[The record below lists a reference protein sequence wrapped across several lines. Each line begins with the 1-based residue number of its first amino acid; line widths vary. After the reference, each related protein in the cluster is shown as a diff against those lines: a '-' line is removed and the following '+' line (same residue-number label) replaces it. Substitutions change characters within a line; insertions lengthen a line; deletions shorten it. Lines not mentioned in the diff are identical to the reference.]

1 MVETDPGKMVAAMI
15 GIPGVTV
22 IEARTTKD
30 TLDLL
35 VETEMRPVCCPRC
48 GGDVETA
55 GAELED
61 LLPSSA
67 GGRVSRLTWR
77 RRRWHCLADDCELE
91 YFCEEDAGIDDFN
104 ERVAAANA
112 RFPLAAV
119 SSAPSD
125 WSDCLEK

>member
-1 MVETDPGKMVAAMI
+1 MVETDPEKMVAAMI

-22 IEARTTKD
+22 VEARTTKD

-35 VETEMRPVCCPRC
+35 VETEMRPVRCPRC
-48 GGDVETA
+48 GGDVEAA

-61 LLPSSA
+61 LVPSSA

-77 RRRWHCLADDCELE
+77 RRRWRCLADDCELE
-91 YFCEEDAGIDDFN
+91 SFGEEDAGIDAFN

-119 SSAPSD
+119 ASAPSD
-125 WSDCLEK
+125 WRDRLEE